1 MRALGNLYDISPAFV
16 PVDIDTG
23 NGWTGKRISM
33 AGASAVSFVFFGIVG
48 GADDLTI
55 DWQQHTAYTGGT
67 SKDLDSDPST
77 GVTTARGLTE
87 YFLKAETAL
96 DGDEAWVR
104 VTQSEASENVV
115 VGATYGAQQKI
126 VVSSVEA
133 SQLGTGYTHV
143 SVNGALTTSTSQLAC
158 GLYIL
163 HGLRYR
169 ARPDRMKLPN
179 LLNPG
184 AANA

>member
-1 MRALGNLYDISPAFV
+1 MRGLGDIFDLSPAFI

-23 NGWTGKRISM
+23 NGWTGKRVSM
-33 AGASAVSFVFFGIVG
+33 QGCSAISFVFFGIVG
-48 GADDLTI
+48 GADTLTL
-55 DWQQHTAYTGGT
+55 DWQQHTAYTSGV
-67 SKDLDSDPST
+67 SNDLDVG
-77 GVTTARGLTE
+77 GVATSRGLTE
-87 YFLKAETAL
+87 AYVKSEAAL

-104 VTQSEASENVV
+104 LTQTVASEVTV
-115 VGATYGAQQKI
+115 DGTLYGDKQKI
-126 VVSSVEA
+126 VVSTVDA
-133 SQLGTGYTHV
+133 TQLGTGYTHV

-158 GLYIL
+158 GLYVL

-169 ARPDRMKLPN
+169 RRPDKLGN